1 MQEHMTHGTGS
12 LNADL
17 WIDPTLD
24 PLSDGGDS
32 GLMEEHILIP
42 HSPSIAPSIN
52 LSINPSITPSSTPSV
67 FAVTVNFPD
76 MALFHA
82 VDYPPEYSTERELLE
97 VDIAA
102 PVHEWQILPG
112 KLQPPAFRVHRCH
125 HPGVERGGENNDFE
139 LPSGFPEAIQHI
151 QQSPEH
157 VCMQCPYH

>member
-32 GLMEEHILIP
+32 GSIEEHILIP
-42 HSPSIAPSIN
+42 HSPSI
-52 LSINPSITPSSTPSV
+52 TPSV

-76 MALFHA
+76 MALFHT
-82 VDYPPEYSTERELLE
+82 VDYPPEYSTEHELLE

-102 PVHEWQILPG
+102 PVHDWQILPG